1 MLDDIFKPLTKLF
14 GVAPRS
20 RSLRLWP
27 DTLFRPRTIYAR
39 TKRRMQNGLNDVP
52 VLVHEPAR
60 AKLLS
65 SYEPRFAP
73 NFRTNHNDVR
83 RPRDQTLSVV
93 VQVAVNNLAERLCS
107 SKISGLR
114 VEAPWHCLIMGR
126 SALRQQWAAPPI
138 QRNRYANLEFA
149 IVWAKIIF
157 AKFPTKKRRIVPT
170 GNVGERLLTCASASH
185 LPDFYRKTQFRWCY

>member
-1 MLDDIFKPLTKLF
+1 
-14 GVAPRS
+14 
-20 RSLRLWP
+20 
-27 DTLFRPRTIYAR
+27 
-39 TKRRMQNGLNDVP
+39 MQNGLNDVP

-93 VQVAVNNLAERLCS
+93 VQGAVNNLAERLCS

-114 VEAPWHCLIMGR
+114 VEAPWHWLIIGR

-138 QRNRYANLEFA
+138 KAQSICKFGVCDCLGKNNIR
-149 IVWAKIIF
+149 KISHE
-157 AKFPTKKRRIVPT
+157 KTPDSSYRQCRRTPTYLRERIAP
-170 GNVGERLLTCASASH
+170 
-185 LPDFYRKTQFRWCY
+185 P